1 MSYRRQAEHHPLCSC
16 EELSAL
22 ELDFRKQGTRFRLF
36 PQSPLLGDYQEPETV
51 WISLSPDEIMP
62 GPSDDRMYVAD
73 AIGKSHYDDA
83 FLPPYSGPQNQPA
96 MAAEDG
102 HFDHIEVGTE
112 QFEAAHMYGT
122 LRWVLDIWETYFER
136 KIDWS
141 FNEHFERLELVPWLD
156 WDNAHAGYGFIEM
169 GYGSDD
175 QGQKFPHNLNFD
187 VLAHEFGHTML
198 YSVIGMPK
206 GEGASTQYF
215 TFHESSGD
223 MVAIISMLHFNTVLD
238 RLLDD
243 SSGNLYVRNELN
255 RVGELSS
262 TRQIRMA
269 SNGIKMSE
277 VPNPNTPREQLSYKQ
292 IHDISLPMTGALFD
306 LLVEVFQQN
315 LVDAGLISS
324 ELDQISRGLTDA
336 QGESDDEQ
344 LQVLFDEFY
353 TQNPDGFKKALVDAR
368 DYLGLLLSLS
378 WEQLSWDLTFSQ
390 VIRTLFQADQALTGG
405 QYQVEIAQVFDWREI
420 AY

>member
-175 QGQKFPHNLNFD
+175 RS
-187 VLAHEFGHTML
+187 A
-198 YSVIGMPK
+198 YSDLC
-206 GEGASTQYF
+206 AQ
-215 TFHESSGD
+215 
-223 MVAIISMLHFNTVLD
+223 ALD
-238 RLLDD
+238 A
-243 SSGNLYVRNELN
+243 
-255 RVGELSS
+255 SS
-262 TRQIRMA
+262 TISP
-269 SNGIKMSE
+269 SNTTKVCHPE
-277 VPNPNTPREQLSYKQ
+277 PLPLS
-292 IHDISLPMTGALFD
+292 A
-306 LLVEVFQQN
+306 
-315 LVDAGLISS
+315 
-324 ELDQISRGLTDA
+324 
-336 QGESDDEQ
+336 
-344 LQVLFDEFY
+344 Y
-353 TQNPDGFKKALVDAR
+353 TYSIGCMNRSCNRLWV
-368 DYLGLLLSLS
+368 
-378 WEQLSWDLTFSQ
+378 
-390 VIRTLFQADQALTGG
+390 TLMQSP
-405 QYQVEIAQVFDWREI
+405 VC
-420 AY
+420 